1 MKALFLVLILV
12 PALSMSQKLKV
23 NEYDK
28 FTKEKRLE
36 MEPMQ
41 ILASEKA
48 NIYLTF
54 SALGSGLFVQFSG
67 YGWAATNI
75 DPGEKAIFLF
85 SNDSTVTVSSTALQ
99 TYEMVLSSL
108 RNTYKHTYFITEADL
123 KSLSENTVTGIR
135 KYGSNEFFDMKVSN
149 DKAEKIKRSSA
160 LFIEELKKAKM
171 LRSLKD
177 INIADISK
185 HIGDSVRFCSKVYNS
200 RYFESS
206 ANKPTL
212 LDVNNSFTNQSVNLV
227 IWEQDRK
234 NFSNAPESLYLKK
247 DICVSGVVE
256 LYNNAPQIVIRNREQ
271 ILVKTPVSLN
281 EIDRFV
287 GDSVTVSGKVVMG
300 KAMEGSQ
307 NSPTLLNMGAAYPD
321 QLLTLVI
328 NNKDL
333 ANFSAPPESYYL
345 NKQINVSGRVVL
357 YAGKPQIVVT
367 SKNQIAELPDTGAL
381 SIEQPYQ
388 RVQTPNQPDRGV
400 QEIKSG
406 SVATVTSTSSSK
418 TVDGKSASFPGGQA
432 ALQDFL
438 KNNLVCPQDQLKMG
452 ERKVVVAKFLIT
464 PEGRAE
470 NIQITQPGGAEF
482 DREVLRV
489 LKKMPKWEPQI
500 ENGVP
505 VPISV
510 TQPVTFF
517 RQQTGYKTRG

>member
-1 MKALFLVLILV
+1 MKPLFLLLILI

-28 FTKEKRLE
+28 FTKERRLE
-36 MEPMQ
+36 MEPIQ

-48 NIYLTF
+48 SINLTF
-54 SALGSGLFVQFSG
+54 SALGTGLYVQFSG

-75 DPGEKAIFLF
+75 DPGEKTIFLF

-108 RNTYKHTYFITEADL
+108 RNTYKHTYFITEAAL
-123 KSLSENTVTGIR
+123 RSLSENTVTGIR

-149 DKAEKIKRSSA
+149 DKAEKIKKASA

-177 INIADISK
+177 INITDISK

-200 RYFESS
+200 RFFESS

-212 LDVNNSFTNQSVNLV
+212 LDVNNSFGNQSVNLV

-234 NFSNAPESLYLKK
+234 NFANAPESLYLKK

-256 LYNNAPQIVIRNREQ
+256 LYNNAPQIVIRNRGQ
-271 ILVKTPVSLN
+271 IIVKTPIGLH
-281 EIDRFV
+281 EIQRFI
-287 GDSVTVSGKVVMG
+287 GDSVTVSGKVMTG
-300 KAMEGSQ
+300 KVIETSQ
-307 NSPTLLNMGAAYPD
+307 NSPTHLNMGAAYPD

-328 NNKDL
+328 DNKDRV
-333 ANFSAPPESYYL
+333 NFSSPPESYYL
-345 NKQINVSGRVVL
+345 NKQISVSGRVER
-357 YAGKPQIVVT
+357 YGDMPQIVVKDK
-367 SKNQIAELPDTGAL
+367 SQITELPDTAIL
-381 SIEQPYQ
+381 PVEQPYQ
-388 RVQTPNQPDRGV
+388 RVQAANQPNQGI
-400 QEIKSG
+400 QENKSG
-406 SVATVTSTSSSK
+406 SVGPTSSSPK
-418 TVDGKSASFPGGQA
+418 NVPGKSASFPGGQA
-432 ALQDFL
+432 ALQNFL
-438 KNNLVCPQDQLKMG
+438 KNNLICPQDQLKMG

-464 PEGRAE
+464 PDGKAE
-470 NIQITQPGGAEF
+470 NIQITQPGGTEF
-482 DREVLRV
+482 DKEVIRV

-517 RQQTGYKTRG
+517 RQQTGNKARG